1 VGSQCHSALQLSL
14 VIALHYPLITKSRR
28 VQQEILLEIGNAL
41 TFAQTPKTDG
51 GQDIT
56 FTFTASIYELSFII
70 TDIDNGLTGDWRSQ

>member
-1 VGSQCHSALQLSL
+1 L